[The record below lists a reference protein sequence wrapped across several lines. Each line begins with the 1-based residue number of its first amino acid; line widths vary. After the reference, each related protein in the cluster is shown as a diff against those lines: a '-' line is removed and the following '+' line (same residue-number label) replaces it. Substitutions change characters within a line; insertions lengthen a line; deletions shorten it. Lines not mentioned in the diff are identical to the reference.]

1 MNTVSDFTI
10 IPKKE
15 KSGRPSKRPTLAQ
28 LKKDYAKM
36 TVKEVA
42 KKYEVS
48 ESTVRTWVF
57 RARRGKY

>member
-1 MNTVSDFTI
+1 MNTVSDFSI

-28 LKKDYAKM
+28 LKKDYARM
-36 TVKEVA
+36 TVKEVSQ
-42 KKYEVS
+42 KYGVS

-57 RARRGKY
+57 RARRGVY